1 MLPFSPEECRRFPL
15 GYTRARLRLL
25 RRIQAASFCR
35 ADLLIFISLY
45 AKSVID
51 LTLGKRHGDAVV
63 IPHGLND
70 HFRTPAPLSAL
81 VNQFGEYVLYVSI
94 LDPYKAQLEVV
105 RAWHGVCYRR
115 STSEKLLLVGPMDT
129 QYANRVRALIQE
141 LKLDDRVVLLG
152 NIPYADLPAVYQHAK
167 VNIFASSC
175 ENCPNI
181 LLEALAAGRPVLC
194 SDYQPMPEFAGNAVR
209 YFDPY
214 NPEQLAE
221 KLIDLLDDSALR
233 TDLGLRARARSE
245 RFHWTDTADKTWN
258 ALAALARGN

>member
-1 MLPFSPEECRRFPL
+1 
-15 GYTRARLRLL
+15 
-25 RRIQAASFCR
+25 
-35 ADLLIFISLY
+35 
-45 AKSVID
+45 
-51 LTLGKRHGDAVV
+51 
-63 IPHGLND
+63 
-70 HFRTPAPLSAL
+70 
-81 VNQFGEYVLYVSI
+81 
-94 LDPYKAQLEVV
+94 
-105 RAWHGVCYRR
+105 
-115 STSEKLLLVGPMDT
+115 
-129 QYANRVRALIQE
+129 
-141 LKLDDRVVLLG
+141 
-152 NIPYADLPAVYQHAK
+152 LPAVYQHAK